1 MGKIY
6 SATER
11 SEAVKLAS
19 EIGTKAAAERL
30 GINLDTLY
38 TWISKAKRRAV
49 QSAETVAS
57 YGGAEGMA
65 LENERLRK
73 QLREREEEIE
83 ILQDA
88 LGFFAKRR
96 KK

>member
-1 MGKIY
+1 MIVRMGY
-6 SATER
+6 SFREVCHDMSKPRDCNTACCHTR
-11 SEAVKLAS
+11 
-19 EIGTKAAAERL
+19 
-30 GINLDTLY
+30 
-38 TWISKAKRRAV
+38 ISKAKKRAV

-57 YGGAEGMA
+57 YGGAEGVA